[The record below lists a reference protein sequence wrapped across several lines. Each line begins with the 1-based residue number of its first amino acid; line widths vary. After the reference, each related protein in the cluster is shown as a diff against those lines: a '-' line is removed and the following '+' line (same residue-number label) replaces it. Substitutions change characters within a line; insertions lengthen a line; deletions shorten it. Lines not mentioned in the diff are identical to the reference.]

1 MTFEKA
7 KKRGRPAQL
16 LQVAEL
22 HGFVEFLRRQER
34 SELQD
39 EVMMFLLKKD
49 FNFELLSEPQQVL
62 VKEALKPY
70 REHTRLVLLADQLE
84 SEKNKSEYEKKFL
97 KLYDDYEC
105 GLLEKTDVNLLKT
118 MCTRYLNFKAQKLD
132 VSDLEL
138 YLSQIQKNEAKKK
151 RTAENRR
158 KFEVGGAVLAA
169 CKELQI
175 GSNSSSESIKDM
187 FIEYHR
193 YFHRMRATR
202 FFAEASRLTSSY
214 RLEDDVIVIALNNL
228 SKYTHDG
235 KSITTIE
242 IEKAILE
249 VNELRNKKY

>member
-22 HGFVEFLRRQER
+22 HGCVEFLRRQER

-105 GLLEKTDVNLLKT
+105 GLLEKADVNLLKT
-118 MCTRYLNFKAQKLD
+118 MCTRYLNFKAQ
-132 VSDLEL
+132 
-138 YLSQIQKNEAKKK
+138 
-151 RTAENRR
+151 
-158 KFEVGGAVLAA
+158 
-169 CKELQI
+169 
-175 GSNSSSESIKDM
+175 
-187 FIEYHR
+187 
-193 YFHRMRATR
+193 
-202 FFAEASRLTSSY
+202 
-214 RLEDDVIVIALNNL
+214 
-228 SKYTHDG
+228 
-235 KSITTIE
+235 
-242 IEKAILE
+242 
-249 VNELRNKKY
+249 

>member
-1 MTFEKA
+1 A

-16 LQVAEL
+16 LEIAEL
-22 HGFVEFLRRQER
+22 RKFVEFLIFSQHRECT
-34 SELQD
+34 ELQNQVIEYLND
-39 EVMMFLLKKD
+39 KD
-49 FNFELLSEPQQVL
+49 FNFELLSEAQQIL

-70 REHTRLVLLADQLE
+70 REHTRLVLLAKQLE

-97 KLYDDYEC
+97 QLYEDYEY
-105 GLLEKTDVNLLKT
+105 GSLNKADVNLLKT

-169 CKELQI
+169 CKELRI

-202 FFAEASRLTSSY
+202 FFAEASHLTRNY
-214 RLEDDVIVIALNNL
+214 ELEDDVIVRALNNL

-235 KSITTIE
+235 KSITTIA
-242 IEKAILE
+242 IENAILE

>member
-1 MTFEKA
+1 
-7 KKRGRPAQL
+7 
-16 LQVAEL
+16 
-22 HGFVEFLRRQER
+22 
-34 SELQD
+34 
-39 EVMMFLLKKD
+39 MMC
-49 FNFELLSEPQQVL
+49 N
-62 VKEALKPY
+62 
-70 REHTRLVLLADQLE
+70 
-84 SEKNKSEYEKKFL
+84 
-97 KLYDDYEC
+97 
-105 GLLEKTDVNLLKT
+105 
-118 MCTRYLNFKAQKLD
+118 RYLRFKAQKLD